1 MIRLRTLGS
10 VDLRAADGAQI
21 QSVLR
26 QPKRLAL
33 LVHLALGSGRCA
45 DAPVYYRRDRLL
57 ALFWPESDEEKARG
71 SLSQAVFQLRAVLG
85 KDTIISRG
93 DDEIGLAAGAVWAD
107 ACEFEEHCREGRAED
122 AMALYDGELLPGF
135 LIDDAPEFERWLDER
150 RARIATSAAEACGGI
165 AKQAERAGNL
175 SLAVEW
181 ARRAI
186 SIQPFNEPAH
196 QRLIALL
203 DHSGD
208 RAAALR
214 VHEELRELLRTELDA
229 EPSAETVALVR
240 AVRARAESKSAGY
253 QVAAPLLRTA
263 ALAPQKLRETR
274 RLTLAVLSGV
284 AIVGALA
291 WGAMTVRR
299 PEAYRPPA
307 DHVAVLFFNDE
318 SANKDLGYLADGLTS
333 TLIDQLGQIRK
344 LNVISQNG
352 VRPFRGHAIPLD
364 SVSRQLD
371 VGTIVGGSV
380 TRSNDLIRVTVE
392 MIDGP
397 SGMVKRSKKL
407 ERPVGELFALLDDVS
422 SEVSAFLRSSLGEE
436 IRLREHQAE
445 TRDVEAWQL
454 YQRAELLRT
463 SADSLENAS
472 NYVAA
477 RFELQRAD
485 SLLIRAARLDD
496 EWVAPV
502 LLQGYIAQRRA
513 WMSLVSDRPPEHAR
527 WLAIAEGYADH
538 ALQLEPRSAGALEL
552 RGNNRFLAAV
562 LGIVPG
568 IGFDSMMVRAER
580 DLQAA
585 LEIAPDLPSAQSDLS
600 AVLFMQGRFE
610 EARRA
615 ARSALEADAY
625 LTDADEIANRLF
637 TASFEVG
644 DDVDAGHWC
653 DEVRRRQANRWPAAY
668 CDLVLLGWSSTGQ
681 PDPRKALLILENS
694 GASDPAPVRV
704 GIRPRLMALTAAVL
718 ARAGD
723 GESARAML
731 KDARAAA
738 ADDVELLPFEAA
750 ARVVLSEKGEAL
762 RLLEIY
768 LQKNPSAKPR
778 IANGRMYRPL
788 REEPEFR
795 AATSAVQ
802 VTGRR

>member
-10 VDLRAADGAQI
+10 VDLRAADGSQI

-33 LVHLALGSGRCA
+33 LIHLALGTGRCG

-71 SLSQAVFQLRAVLG
+71 SLSQAVFQLRAALG
-85 KDTIISRG
+85 RDTIVSRG
-93 DDEIGLAAGAVWAD
+93 DEEIGIAAGALWAD
-107 ACEFEEHCREGRAED
+107 ACEFEEHCRAGRPED
-122 AMALYDGELLPGF
+122 AMALYHGELLPGF
-135 LIDDAPEFERWLDER
+135 LVDDAPEFDRWLDER
-150 RARIATSAAEACGGI
+150 RSRVATCAATAC
-165 AKQAERAGNL
+165 ASLASQAERAGKL
-175 SLAVEW
+175 ALAVEW

-214 VHEELRELLRTELDA
+214 AYEELRELLRTELDA
-229 EPSAETVALVR
+229 EPSAETMELVR
-240 AVRARAESKSAGY
+240 AVRARAEAKSNSY
-253 QVAAPLLRTA
+253 QVSIPALRAA
-263 ALAPQKLRETR
+263 ALAPQKLRESR
-274 RLTLAVLSGV
+274 RLTLAVLSGL
-284 AIVGALA
+284 AIVSALV
-291 WGAMTVRR
+291 WGAMTVRK

-318 SANKDLGYLADGLTS
+318 SANKELGYLADGLTS
-333 TLIDQLGQIRK
+333 TLIDQLGQVRK

-352 VRPFRGHAIPLD
+352 VRPFRGHTIPLD

-392 MIDGP
+392 LVDGP

-436 IRLREHQAE
+436 IRLRERQAE
-445 TRDVEAWQL
+445 TRNVEAWQL
-454 YQRAELLRT
+454 YQRAEFLRS
-463 SADSLENAS
+463 SADSLENSS
-472 NYVAA
+472 NYAA
-477 RFELQRAD
+477 AKRELLLAD
-485 SLLIRAARLDD
+485 SMAERAIRIDD

-502 LLQGYIAQRRA
+502 LLRGEIARRIA
-513 WMSLVSDRPPEHAR
+513 WMSLMSDRPPKHAS
-527 WLAIAEGYADH
+527 WLTAAEAYADA
-538 ALQLEPRSAGALEL
+538 ALRLQPQSAGALEL
-552 RGNNRFLAAV
+552 RGNIRFLAA
-562 LGIVPG
+562 LLQLPG
-568 IGFDSMMVRAER
+568 HSFQSRLMSAEEDVRA
-580 DLQAA
+580 A
-585 LEIAPDLPSAQSDLS
+585 LAITPDLPSAQSDLS
-600 AVLFMQGRFE
+600 AVLFVQGRFE

-615 ARSALEADAY
+615 GRLALEADAY

-637 TASFEVG
+637 IASFEVG

-653 DEVRRRQANRWPAAY
+653 DDVRRRQANRWPAAH
-668 CDLVLLGWSSTGQ
+668 CDLIMLGWSSSGR

-694 GASDPAPVRV
+694 GASDPAPVRA
-704 GIRPRLMALTAAVL
+704 GMRPRLTALTAAVL
-718 ARAGD
+718 ARAGEPD
-723 GESARAML
+723 SARAML
-731 KDARAAA
+731 KHARALAP
-738 ADDVELLPFEAA
+738 ADIELLPIEAA
-750 ARVVLSEKGEAL
+750 VRVLLSERSEAL
-762 RLLEIY
+762 QLLETY

-788 REEPEFR
+788 REEPRFR
-795 AATSAVQ
+795 AATSAIQ
-802 VTGRR
+802 VTGRK